1 MSKEDHKHA
10 PAEIVQ
16 ESLPVEGEVIHAP
29 KGTKRGRFLLAFLL
43 AIMVLTTFSVS
54 QEVVACFTGKAG
66 RAGTYLSFKHPTLG
80 TATVNESEF
89 VKTKQDLGRM
99 EALLGMQRDS
109 ADVDDDT
116 ARFIV
121 FDSLA
126 QAAGIE
132 VTDDE
137 LSESIL
143 ARFGSAEA
151 YRQALTQMRIS
162 SLDFERML
170 RRQKRFERYI
180 NLTATP
186 VYAAD
191 PADVTRLWKAR
202 HQEYAF
208 DYVELAVDTLEAEAR
223 AQIPATDEL
232 KKWFDGLSETEKNK
246 HLAPE
251 RARAEI
257 LYRTLG
263 PGVKAP
269 ELVAKYGSTL
279 PAKDPEARAK
289 DYYEGFR
296 HVRFVNPDYKPDPG
310 QFDIEKYYQKF
321 EDVKDACIAESE
333 IYDVMQ
339 AWISDMQSRLDK
351 GETVDVVAEGRSFGL
366 GVVNSPQ
373 LLERSNFALPGLPG
387 YGRDVADVV
396 FRPELEKGKLH
407 PAVVVEKESLVVLR
421 LVDREAAHMP
431 AFAEIETEVKNDW
444 VKKKAADLAVAKLE
458 KIRDA
463 LGTRPAE
470 GDPAAALWRPE
481 VEADAFAQA
490 VAAANLAV
498 QHRDFV
504 ERSQAVKPGET
515 ATPAQTYFQ
524 QAAVL
529 YTMREKSVAK
539 AELSRDTK
547 NAYLVR
553 IAGIRDADLAKMT
566 PLEFQSF
573 SAQAVQEQARTYGQK
588 LFANTK
594 EFLKSRYDVHL
605 RSWDEEA
612 KTPAGS

>member
-1 MSKEDHKHA
+1 MSKEDPKHVK
-10 PAEIVQ
+10 AEIVQ
-16 ESLPVEGEVIHAP
+16 ESLPGQDEIIHAP
-29 KGTKRGRFLLAFLL
+29 KGSKRGRFVLAFLL

-54 QEVVACFTGKAG
+54 DEVVSCFTGKSRG
-66 RAGTYLSFKHPTLG
+66 AGTFLSFRHPKLG

-89 VKTKQDLGRM
+89 GKTMQDLRRM
-99 EALLGMQRDS
+99 QALLGMQQED
-109 ADVDDDT
+109 AELEDNT

-132 VTDDE
+132 VTDKE
-137 LSESIL
+137 LADQIL
-143 ARFGSAEA
+143 ARFGTNEN
-151 YRQALTQMRIS
+151 YRQALTQMHIS
-162 SLDFERML
+162 SLDFERTL
-170 RRQKRFERYI
+170 RRQKRFERFI

-186 VYAAD
+186 VYTPD
-191 PADVTRLWKAR
+191 PDDVARLWKAR

-223 AQIPATDEL
+223 AQLPTADEL
-232 KKWFDGLSETEKNK
+232 KKWFDGLSEFEKNK
-246 HLAPE
+246 HLTQD

-263 PGVKAP
+263 PGVKAT
-269 ELVAKYGSTL
+269 ELVAKYGPTL

-296 HVRFVNPDYKPDPG
+296 HVRFVNTEYKPEAG

-321 EDVKDACIAESE
+321 EDVKDACLAESE

-339 AWISDMQSRLDK
+339 AWIADMQSRLDK
-351 GETVDVVAEGRSFGL
+351 NEVVDVVAEGRSFGL
-366 GVVNSPQ
+366 GLINSPQ
-373 LLERSNFALPGLPG
+373 LLTRSDFAIPGLPG

-407 PAVVVEKESLVVLR
+407 PAVIVEKESLVVLR
-421 LVDREAAHMP
+421 LVDRETAHMP
-431 AFAEIETEVKNDW
+431 DFAEIQAQVQDDW
-444 VKKKAADLAVAKLE
+444 VKKKAQDLAVAKLE

-481 VEADAFAQA
+481 VEPEAFAQA
-490 VAAANLAV
+490 VAAAGV
-498 QHRDFV
+498 QVQRRDFV

-524 QAAVL
+524 QSALL
-529 YTMREKSVAK
+529 YTMKEKSVAK
-539 AELSRDTK
+539 AELSRDAK

-566 PLEFQSF
+566 PLDFQSF
-573 SAQAVQEQARTYGQK
+573 SAQAVNEHARAYSQH

-594 EFLKSRYDVHL
+594 EFLKSRYDVRL
-605 RSWDEEA
+605 RSWEEAA